1 MPDVDMLLFI
11 LLADVFSSELAEAM
25 VVEFKGDMGRHG
37 GPLLAIGPRGG
48 DPGGGEMPSS
58 LSRVV
63 RGADDL
69 VLPPFMRSW
78 GLHPSNGGTA
88 TADGGLLPCRAAM
101 HPFSVGSSGA
111 RDADVDD
118 DAAHHW

>member
-1 MPDVDMLLFI
+1 MPSDVDMLLFI

-58 LSRVV
+58 LSRV

-69 VLPPFMRSW
+69 VLPPFMRR
-78 GLHPSNGGTA
+78 GLHPSNAEGGTA
-88 TADGGLLPCRAAM
+88 GGLLPCRAAM
-101 HPFSVGSSGA
+101 HPFSAGSSGA
-111 RDADVDD
+111 RDAHVD
-118 DAAHHW
+118 AGAHHSGRR